1 MCGVCACVC
10 LWCVWYVSAHGV
22 CVLCGG
28 VFVCGVC
35 VKHSPKRSFS
45 SYLCGWAAM

>member
-1 MCGVCACVC
+1 MV
-10 LWCVWYVSAHGV
+10 Y
-22 CVLCGG
+22 VLCGG
-28 VFVCGVC
+28 VFVCVC